1 MPLTLQDWESIAV
14 IATCIG
20 GLAVWLWRSRFPT
33 ALATVVTNVDRVLHE
48 VTPNGG
54 SSLKDR
60 VMKLEQSHHTLHES
74 QQKQTDALHRI
85 EEKVSHLSGGDGKNN
100 APSF

>member
-60 VMKLEQSHHTLHES
+60 VMKLEQSLE
-74 QQKQTDALHRI
+74 
-85 EEKVSHLSGGDGKNN
+85 LSYCV
-100 APSF
+100 APPIPAQVTTGVL